1 MKVDQMIIK
10 IMMIL
15 MTMMMTMIMVTMMIM
30 MMIILS
36 PYGIPMHQRAAS
48 KVGVHLYFIQEKLYI
63 DSISTTAS
71 YDCTA
76 LENISIVFFSEIAGC
91 SKGNSKLLSEPLYI
105 DAINFSFLQSC
116 INVLSHSIKLIQ
128 YHIFFY
134 SAFQRI

>member
-10 IMMIL
+10 ITMMVIIMMI
-15 MTMMMTMIMVTMMIM
+15 MMTMIITMIMMIM

-91 SKGNSKLLSEPLYI
+91 SKGNFKLLSEPLYI

-116 INVLSHSIKLIQ
+116 INV
-128 YHIFFY
+128 FFP
-134 SAFQRI
+134 IPLN

>member
-1 MKVDQMIIK
+1 
-10 IMMIL
+10 
-15 MTMMMTMIMVTMMIM
+15 MMMTMIMVTMMIM

-91 SKGNSKLLSEPLYI
+91 SKGNLKLLSEPLYI

-128 YHIFFY
+128 YHIL
-134 SAFQRI
+134 QRIPAHLIPFRCNYDT

>member
-1 MKVDQMIIK
+1 MHQYAALKVDQMIIK
-10 IMMIL
+10 IMMI
-15 MTMMMTMIMVTMMIM
+15 TMIMIIMMILTMIMMIM

-76 LENISIVFFSEIAGC
+76 LENISIVFFTEIAGC
-91 SKGNSKLLSEPLYI
+91 SKIVIRTAL
-105 DAINFSFLQSC
+105 
-116 INVLSHSIKLIQ
+116 H
-128 YHIFFY
+128 
-134 SAFQRI
+134 

>member
-10 IMMIL
+10 IMMT
-15 MTMMMTMIMVTMMIM
+15 MTMMILMTMMIM

-91 SKGNSKLLSEPLYI
+91 SKGNFKLEPLYI

-116 INVLSHSIKLIQ
+116 INVLSHSI
-128 YHIFFY
+128 
-134 SAFQRI
+134 

>member
-10 IMMIL
+10 IMM
-15 MTMMMTMIMVTMMIM
+15 TMIMMILMTMMIM

-63 DSISTTAS
+63 DSISTTTAS

-76 LENISIVFFSEIAGC
+76 LENISIVFFFSEIAGC
-91 SKGNSKLLSEPLYI
+91 SKGNLKLLSEPLYI

-116 INVLSHSIKLIQ
+116 INVLSHSI
-128 YHIFFY
+128 
-134 SAFQRI
+134 

>member
-15 MTMMMTMIMVTMMIM
+15 MTMMMTMIMVIMMIM

-91 SKGNSKLLSEPLYI
+91 SKGNLKLLSEPLYI

-116 INVLSHSIKLIQ
+116 INGLSHSI
-128 YHIFFY
+128 
-134 SAFQRI
+134 

>member
-10 IMMIL
+10 SMMIMMI
-15 MTMMMTMIMVTMMIM
+15 MMMTMIMVIMMIM

-63 DSISTTAS
+63 DSISTTTAS

-91 SKGNSKLLSEPLYI
+91 SKGNFKLLSEPLYI

-116 INVLSHSIKLIQ
+116 INGLSHSTKLIQ
-128 YHIFFY
+128 YHIF
-134 SAFQRI
+134 